1 MLFMVQSMVGRFRF
15 VRVAKELVDVP
26 LKSVNTGLEP
36 SEGHLQFRVLK
47 DASTQI
53 NTHLFD
59 QVAFEFISQYQQS
72 AQFSPGSCAQLE
84 HSVGVFVRADG
95 RLRVVQHALNVWRL
109 IQLETQ
115 GNGQPGNPH
124 GQIGDGGLPPQDGV
138 AVLVQGSFKW
148 GLHDGRGDAVRRYTA
163 STGTGC
169 VSAQYAWLRGGSV
182 LEPPSILHGLDL
194 GQGCAGLIPLTP
206 LRHLHDGLEF
216 HMNTTHTAATELPR
230 DQELVLKVI
239 PMPADCNAN
248 GDIFGGWVMA
258 QVDLAGAVLPARRVN
273 GRMATVAVNQFV
285 FKQPVKVG
293 DILSFFARITRV
305 GNTSVTVQVEVYAER
320 IRQQGVY
327 LKVTEATL
335 TYVAIDDEGRPR
347 SIPPPA

>member
-1 MLFMVQSMVGRFRF
+1 MQSVVGRVGF
-15 VRVAKELVDVP
+15 VRIAKELVNVP

-36 SEGHLQFRVLK
+36 GEGHVQFRVFQ
-47 DASTQI
+47 DASTQM
-53 NTHLFD
+53 NTHVFD
-59 QVAFEFISQYQQS
+59 QVALEFISQDQQS
-72 AQFSPGSCAQLE
+72 AQFSPGSCAQVE

-95 RLRVVQHALNVWRL
+95 RLRVVQHALNVWFL
-109 IQLETQ
+109 VQLQTQ

-124 GQIGDGGLPPQDGV
+124 GQIGDGGLPPQDV
-138 AVLVQGSFKW
+138 SAVLVQGSFKW
-148 GLHDGRGDAVRRYTA
+148 GLHEGRGDAVRRYTA

-169 VSAQYAWLRGGSV
+169 VTAQYAWPRGGSM
-182 LEPPSILHGLDL
+182 LELSSILFGLDL
-194 GQGCAGLIPLTP
+194 SQGSVGLIPLTP
-206 LRHLHDGLEF
+206 DRYLHDGLEF
-216 HMNTTHTAATELPR
+216 LMNTTHTAATELPR